1 MRNHPSSGQ
10 CVSPECSRCWLWQG
24 LTPSETEARNVGAG
38 WAAYAAAFQ
47 QLRRGRP
54 LRFVPTLYLCS
65 KPYLFNNPR
74 FPAANSTVQVRH
86 WWHPALVRNI
96 TTQLF
101 AAGADSVNGK
111 ADAFLLAAAA

>member
-1 MRNHPSSGQ
+1 MHSDFD
-10 CVSPECSRCWLWQG
+10 RCWLRQG
-24 LTPSETEARNVGAG
+24 LTPSETEARNIGAG

-47 QLRRGRP
+47 LLRRGRP
-54 LRFVPTLYLCS
+54 LRFVPTIYLCS

-86 WWHPALVRNI
+86 WWHPTLVRNI

-101 AAGADSVNGK
+101 AAGADSVNGE
-111 ADAFLLAAAA
+111 ADTLTFLLHAAA